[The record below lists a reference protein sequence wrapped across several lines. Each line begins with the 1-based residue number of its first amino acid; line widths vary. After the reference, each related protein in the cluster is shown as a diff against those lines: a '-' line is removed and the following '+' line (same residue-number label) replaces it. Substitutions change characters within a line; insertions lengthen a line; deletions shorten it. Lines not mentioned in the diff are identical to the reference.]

1 MKRAIRL
8 LVASAIAVAAL
19 FTFQWW
25 VIDAYL
31 CNRHLKEI
39 ETQTQ
44 LEIAAGSGR
53 VENAR
58 RRLATLRVCAGE
70 PYFRTEVLILTALN
84 ESFLAKDDA
93 ARHAIE
99 EALLYDQRP
108 ELYFNLAL
116 LDLRRGDVDAAAR
129 NARTAVAFNPDLH
142 SKLPPQLQTAAEP
155 PGD

>member
-1 MKRAIRL
+1 MKRSIRL

-19 FTFQWW
+19 FTFQRW
-25 VIDAYL
+25 VVDAYH

-44 LEIAAGSGR
+44 LKIAAGSGR

-58 RRLATLRVCAGE
+58 RRLATLRVCGGE

-93 ARHAIE
+93 ARQAIE

-116 LDLRRGDVDAAAR
+116 LDLKGGDLDAAATH
-129 NARTAVAFNPDLH
+129 ARTAVAFNPDLYG
-142 SKLPPQLQTAAEP
+142 KLPPQLQTAAEP
-155 PGD
+155 TRD